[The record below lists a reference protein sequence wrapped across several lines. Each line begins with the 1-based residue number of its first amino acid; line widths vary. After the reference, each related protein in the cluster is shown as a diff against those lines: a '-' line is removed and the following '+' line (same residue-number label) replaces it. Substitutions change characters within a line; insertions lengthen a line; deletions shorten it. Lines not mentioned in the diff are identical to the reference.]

1 MLEPASPTPMWIVQM
16 PSHHGQFSAA
26 MLCEDE
32 ASADSLRHE
41 TWRRG
46 SDAVV
51 VPVTVTIAVRDVDT
65 ENTMQSRN
73 ATLHETL

>member
-1 MLEPASPTPMWIVQM
+1 MLEPGLPTAMWIVQI
-16 PSHHGQFSAA
+16 PRHKEQFNPT
-26 MLCEDE
+26 MLCGDG
-32 ASADSLRHE
+32 ASADLLRHE

-51 VPVTVTIAVRDVDT
+51 VPVTVTIAVRDVNT

-73 ATLHETL
+73 ATPHETL